1 MSEFDV
7 PLFHFSRGTFV
18 EADYQDPLI
27 EDYRSNPLLEALPP
41 IWDEKTVVQKLA
53 SRPKFHASERE
64 LPVHL
69 RLHCVQRIS
78 RDFFQPLSRHLELE
92 QSISRLIRDGYVG
105 RNPLTPNYAFRAR
118 KDAYELIMKGST
130 SGYPVNTP
138 TSAGFALV
146 GISGIGKSSSL
157 LRILQMYPQVILH
170 RKYQGKDMPAPYQIV
185 WLKMDCPHDGSI
197 RGLCLNF
204 LLAADSLV
212 GTKYYK
218 KNVTKNPDELL
229 PLMAQ
234 AAAVHCLGVLVIDE
248 IQNLQE
254 AKDDRAAQ
262 MLNFFVQLV
271 NTIGLPVILVG
282 TYKALPALNGEFRN
296 ARRNSGQGDAA
307 WHHFKKDEEWT
318 WLLQGLWKY
327 QWTDKKAE
335 LNQEFIDIMYD
346 ESQGISD
353 IAIKLFMLTQ
363 WRALDKELEQITPE
377 LIRSVAKD
385 RLTLIRPALEALR
398 SGKKK
403 QIQNF
408 ADIYSSV
415 SIDDYLDR
423 IEAEQRQAERLELI
437 RNELGYDVVEQTVNE
452 VCAWLVEAGI
462 DQTTAKQSAGKVV
475 KAHLNELD
483 RVDLHKEALK
493 LALQTSTVPSGSSPN
508 QRGRSN
514 TKVIPTEPNDLRL
527 IVALGKRKKLSAYEA
542 LKAAGYIK
550 NPLEFLDEALNP

>member
-7 PLFHFSRGTFV
+7 PLFHFSRGEFV
-18 EADYQDPLI
+18 EADYQDPLL
-27 EDYRSNPLLEALPP
+27 EDYRGNPLLEALPP
-41 IWDEKTVVQKLA
+41 IWDDKTVVNKLA
-53 SRPKFHASERE
+53 SRPIFQTSERD

-78 RDFFQPLSRHLELE
+78 RDFFRPLSRHLEL
-92 QSISRLIRDGYVG
+92 QSSISRLIRDGYVG

-118 KDAYELIMKGST
+118 KDAYELIMQGNT
-130 SGYPVNTP
+130 NGYPVNTP

-204 LLAADSLV
+204 LLAVDSLV

-218 KNVTKNPDELL
+218 KNATKNPDELL

-296 ARRNSGQGDAA
+296 ARRNSGQGDAT

-327 QWTDKKAE
+327 QWTNSQVNLD
-335 LNQEFIDIMYD
+335 QTFIDVMYD

-363 WRALDKELEQITPE
+363 WRALDKEFDHITPE

-403 QIQNF
+403 QIQRF
-408 ADIYSSV
+408 ADIYDSV

-423 IEAEQRQAERLELI
+423 IEAEQRQAERLEVI
-437 RNELGYDVVEQTVNE
+437 RTELGYDVTEQTVNE
-452 VCAWLVEAGI
+452 ISTWLIDAGVDKAI
-462 DQTTAKQSAGKVV
+462 AHQSAQEVTKV
-475 KAHLNELD
+475 HLHELD
-483 RVDLHKEALK
+483 QVDLHKEALK
-493 LALQTSTVPSGSSPN
+493 YALAIQKKKSVSDKSSEPRQKKNSKILPSDPA
-508 QRGRSN
+508 
-514 TKVIPTEPNDLRL
+514 DLRV
-527 IVALGKRKKLSAYEA
+527 IVSQGKKKKLSAYES
-542 LKAAGYIK
+542 LKIASYIK
-550 NPLEFLDEALNP
+550 NPLEFLG

>member
-7 PLFHFSRGTFV
+7 PLFHFSRGEFV
-18 EADYQDPLI
+18 EADYQDPLL
-27 EDYRSNPLLEALPP
+27 EDYRNNPLLEALPP
-41 IWDEKTVVQKLA
+41 IWDDKTVVNKLA
-53 SRPKFHASERE
+53 SKPIFNASERD

-78 RDFFQPLSRHLELE
+78 RDFFRPLSRHLELQ

-118 KDAYELIMKGST
+118 KDAYDLIMQGNT

-170 RKYQGKDMPAPYQIV
+170 RKYRGQDMPAPFQIV

-204 LLAADSLV
+204 LLAVDSLV

-296 ARRNSGQGDAA
+296 ARRNSGQGDAT
-307 WHHFKKDEEWT
+307 WHHFKNDEEWT

-327 QWTDKKAE
+327 QWTDKKVE
-335 LNQEFIDIMYD
+335 LDQEFIDVMYE

-363 WRALDKELEQITPE
+363 WRALDKEIESVTPG

-398 SGKKK
+398 SGKKA
-403 QIQNF
+403 QIQKF
-408 ADIYSSV
+408 ADIYDSV

-437 RNELGYDVVEQTVNE
+437 RTELGYDVTEQTINE
-452 VCAWLVEAGI
+452 VSAWLIEAGVAQVI
-462 DQTTAKQSAGKVV
+462 ASQAAEEVTKV
-475 KAHLNELD
+475 HLHELD
-483 RVDLHKEALK
+483 EIDLHKEALK
-493 LALQTSTVPSGSSPN
+493 FALQKQVALVSNSAQQHSKSKPKVMPS
-508 QRGRSN
+508 
-514 TKVIPTEPNDLRL
+514 EPNDLRV
-527 IVALGKRKKLSAYEA
+527 IVSQGRKKKLSAYDS
-542 LKAAGYIK
+542 LKATGYIK
-550 NPLEFLDEALNP
+550 NPMEFLG

>member
-7 PLFHFSRGTFV
+7 PLFHFSRGEFV
-18 EADYQDPLI
+18 EADYQDPLL
-27 EDYRSNPLLEALPP
+27 EDYRGNPLLEALPP
-41 IWDEKTVVQKLA
+41 IWDDKTVVNKLA
-53 SRPKFHASERE
+53 SRPIFQTSERD

-78 RDFFQPLSRHLELE
+78 RDFFRPLSRHLEL
-92 QSISRLIRDGYVG
+92 QSSISRLIRDGYVG

-118 KDAYELIMKGST
+118 KDAYELIMQGNT
-130 SGYPVNTP
+130 NGYPVNTP

-170 RKYQGKDMPAPYQIV
+170 RKYQGEDMPAPYQIV

-204 LLAADSLV
+204 LLAVDSLV

-218 KNVTKNPDELL
+218 KNATKNPDELL

-296 ARRNSGQGDAA
+296 ARRNSGQGDAT

-327 QWTDKKAE
+327 QWTNSQVNLD
-335 LNQEFIDIMYD
+335 QTFIDVMYY

-363 WRALDKELEQITPE
+363 WRALDKEFDHITPE

-403 QIQNF
+403 QIQRF
-408 ADIYSSV
+408 ADIYDSV

-423 IEAEQRQAERLELI
+423 IEAEQRQAERLEVI
-437 RNELGYDVVEQTVNE
+437 RTELGYDVTEQTVIE
-452 VCAWLVEAGI
+452 ISTWLIDAGV
-462 DQTTAKQSAGKVV
+462 DQTIAHQSAQEVTKV
-475 KAHLNELD
+475 HLHELD
-483 RVDLHKEALK
+483 QVDLHKEALK
-493 LALQTSTVPSGSSPN
+493 HALAIQKKKTMSEKSSESRQKQNSKFLPSDPA
-508 QRGRSN
+508 
-514 TKVIPTEPNDLRL
+514 DLRV
-527 IVALGKRKKLSAYEA
+527 IVSQGIKKKLSAYES
-542 LKAAGYIK
+542 LKIARYIK
-550 NPLEFLDEALNP
+550 NPLEFLG

>member
-1 MSEFDV
+1 MNEIDV
-7 PLFHFSRGTFV
+7 PLFHFSRGQFI
-18 EADYQDPLI
+18 EADYQDPLL
-27 EDYRSNPLLEALPP
+27 EDYRNNPLLEALPP
-41 IWDEKTVVQKLA
+41 IWDDKTVAKNLA
-53 SRPKFHASERE
+53 HNPSFKISERE

-69 RLHCVQRIS
+69 RMHCVQRIS
-78 RDFFQPLSRHLELE
+78 RDFFRPLSRHLELQ
-92 QSISRLIRDGYVG
+92 QSLSRLIRDGYVG

-118 KDAYELIMKGST
+118 KDAYELILRGNT

-157 LRILQMYPQVILH
+157 MRILRMYPQVILH
-170 RKYQGKDMPAPYQIV
+170 RKYKGQDMPAPYQIV

-204 LLAADSLV
+204 LLAVDSLV

-218 KNVTKNPDELL
+218 KNTTKTTDELL
-229 PLMAQ
+229 PIMAQ

-296 ARRNSGQGDAA
+296 ARRNSGQGDAT
-307 WHHFKKDEEWT
+307 WHPFQKDEEWE

-327 QWTDKKAE
+327 QWTDKKVE
-335 LNQEFIDIMYD
+335 LTPEFITVMFE

-363 WRALDKELEQITPE
+363 WRALDKEIEQITPE
-377 LIRSVAKD
+377 MVRSVARD
-385 RLTLIRPALEALR
+385 RFTLIKPALEALR
-398 SGKKK
+398 SGKKQ
-403 QIQNF
+403 QIQKF
-408 ADIYSSV
+408 ADIYDSV
-415 SIDDYLDR
+415 SVDDYLDR
-423 IEAEQRQAERLELI
+423 IEAERRKAERLEVI
-437 RNELGYDVVEQTVNE
+437 KTELGYDLKEQTIAE
-452 VCAWLVEAGI
+452 IHGWLIEAGI
-462 DQTTAKQSAGKVV
+462 EEASAL
-475 KAHLNELD
+475 KAAQAVALKHLDELD
-483 RVDLHKEALK
+483 SVDVHKEALK
-493 LALQTSTVPSGSSPN
+493 IALHEQNESTASKPR
-508 QRGRSN
+508 QRS
-514 TKVIPTEPNDLRL
+514 KAKAKLLPTEPSDLRV
-527 IVALGKRKKLSAYEA
+527 IVSQGKKQKLAAYES
-542 LKAAGYIK
+542 LKVAGYIK
-550 NPLEFLDEALNP
+550 NPLEFIG

>member
-7 PLFHFSRGTFV
+7 PLFHFSRGEFV
-18 EADYQDPLI
+18 EADYQDPLL
-27 EDYRSNPLLEALPP
+27 EDYRGNPLLEALPA
-41 IWDEKTVVQKLA
+41 IWDDKTVVNKLA
-53 SRPKFHASERE
+53 SKPFFQVSERG

-78 RDFFQPLSRHLELE
+78 RDFFRPLSRHLEL
-92 QSISRLIRDGYVG
+92 QSSISRLIRDGYVG

-118 KDAYELIMKGST
+118 KDAYELIMQGNT

-170 RKYQGKDMPAPYQIV
+170 RKYQGQDMPAPYQIV

-204 LLAADSLV
+204 LLAVDSLV

-218 KNVTKNPDELL
+218 KNATKNPDELL

-296 ARRNSGQGDAA
+296 ARRNSGQGDAT
-307 WHHFKKDEEWT
+307 WHHFKKDDEWT

-327 QWTDKKAE
+327 QWTNNKVD
-335 LNQEFIDIMYD
+335 LDQTFIDVMYD

-363 WRALDKELEQITPE
+363 WRALDKEIDYITPQ

-398 SGKKK
+398 SGKKR
-403 QIQNF
+403 QIQKF
-408 ADIYSSV
+408 ADIYDSV

-423 IEAEQRQAERLELI
+423 IEAEQRQAERLEVI
-437 RNELGYDVVEQTVNE
+437 RTELGYDVTHQTVNE
-452 VCAWLVEAGI
+452 LSAWLIDAGI
-462 DQTTAKQSAGKVV
+462 DEAVALQSAQEVT
-475 KAHLNELD
+475 KAHLHELD
-483 RVDLHKEALK
+483 QVDLHKEALK
-493 LALQTSTVPSGSSPN
+493 HTVAIQKKKTTTEKSSEQRQKKHPKIEPSE
-508 QRGRSN
+508 
-514 TKVIPTEPNDLRL
+514 PTDLRV
-527 IVALGKRKKLSAYEA
+527 IVSQGKKKKLSAYES
-542 LKAAGYIK
+542 LKIVGYIK
-550 NPLEFLDEALNP
+550 DPLEFLG

>member
-1 MSEFDV
+1 MVMMMSEFDV
-7 PLFHFSRGTFV
+7 PLFHFSRGEFV
-18 EADYQDPLI
+18 EAEYRDPLL
-27 EDYRSNPLLEALPP
+27 EDYRNNPLLEALPP
-41 IWDEKTVVQKLA
+41 IWDDKTVVRRLA
-53 SRPKFHASERE
+53 SKPIFHESERE

-78 RDFFQPLSRHLELE
+78 RDFFRPLSRHLELQ

-118 KDAYELIMKGST
+118 RDAYELIMQGNT
-130 SGYPVNTP
+130 NGYPVNTP

-170 RKYQGKDMPAPYQIV
+170 RKYKGQDMPAPYQIV

-204 LLAADSLV
+204 LLAVDSLV

-218 KNVTKNPDELL
+218 KNVTKSPDELL

-271 NTIGLPVILVG
+271 NTIGLPVVLVG

-296 ARRNSGQGDAA
+296 ARRNSGQGDAT
-307 WHHFKKDEEWT
+307 WHHFKKDEEWD

-327 QWTDKKAE
+327 QWTDKKVE
-335 LNQEFIDIMYD
+335 LDQEFIDVMYD

-363 WRALDKELEQITPE
+363 WRALDKEIEHITPE
-377 LIRSVAKD
+377 LIRSVARD
-385 RLTLIRPALEALR
+385 RFTLIRPALEALR

-403 QIQNF
+403 QIQKF
-408 ADIYSSV
+408 ADIYDSV
-415 SIDDYLDR
+415 SIDDYLER
-423 IEAEQRQAERLELI
+423 IEAEQRQAERLEVI
-437 RNELGYDVVEQTVNE
+437 RSELGYDVTEQTVSE
-452 VCAWLVEAGI
+452 LSAWLIDAGI
-462 DQTTAKQSAGKVV
+462 NQDIASDAAREVTKI
-475 KAHLNELD
+475 HLHELD
-483 RVDLHKEALK
+483 KIDIHKEALR
-493 LALQTSTVPSGSSPN
+493 LALQKSSGPKSNLTQPRSSTKKPK
-508 QRGRSN
+508 
-514 TKVIPTEPNDLRL
+514 TMPTEPNDLRL
-527 IVALGKRKKLSAYEA
+527 IVTQGKKKKMTAYDS

-550 NPLEFLDEALNP
+550 SPVEFLG

>member
-7 PLFHFSRGTFV
+7 PLFNFTRGEFV
-18 EADYQDPLI
+18 EADYQDPLL
-27 EDYRSNPLLEALPP
+27 EDYRNNPLLEALPP
-41 IWDEKTVVQKLA
+41 IWDDKTVVNMLA
-53 SRPKFHASERE
+53 SKPIYNASERE

-78 RDFFQPLSRHLELE
+78 RDFFRPLSRHLEFQ

-118 KDAYELIMKGST
+118 RDAYELIMKGNT

-170 RKYQGKDMPAPYQIV
+170 RKYQGQEMPAPYQIV

-204 LLAADSLV
+204 LLAVDSLV

-218 KNVTKNPDELL
+218 KNTTKNPDELL
-229 PLMAQ
+229 PIMAQ

-296 ARRNSGQGDAA
+296 ARRNSGQGDAT

-327 QWTDKKAE
+327 QWTDTKID
-335 LNQEFIDIMYD
+335 LNQTFIDVMYD

-363 WRALDKELEQITPE
+363 WRALDKEIAQITPE

-398 SGKKK
+398 SGKKS
-403 QIQNF
+403 QIQKF
-408 ADIYSSV
+408 ADIYDSV
-415 SIDDYLDR
+415 SIDDYLNR
-423 IEAEQRQAERLELI
+423 IEAEQRQTERLELI
-437 RNELGYDVVEQTVNE
+437 RNELGYDVKEQTVNE
-452 VCAWLVEAGI
+452 VSAWLIEVGI
-462 DQTTAKQSAGKVV
+462 ASSLALQAAEDVTKK
-475 KAHLNELD
+475 HLNELD
-483 RVDLHKEALK
+483 MVDLHKEALK
-493 LALQTSTVPSGSSPN
+493 IALQMQNEGKGNKTQ
-508 QRGRSN
+508 QRCKA
-514 TKVIPTEPNDLRL
+514 KVIPTYPNDLRV
-527 IVALGKRKKLSAYEA
+527 IINQGKKKKMSGYDA
-542 LKAAGYIK
+542 LKVAGYIK
-550 NPLEFLDEALNP
+550 DPLEFLG

>member
-1 MSEFDV
+1 MSDFDV
-7 PLFHFSRGTFV
+7 PLFHFTRGEFV
-18 EADYQDPLI
+18 EADYQDPLL
-27 EDYRSNPLLEALPP
+27 EDYRGNPLLEALPP
-41 IWDEKTVVQKLA
+41 IWDDESVVSQLV
-53 SRPKFHASERE
+53 SMPIFNASERQ

-69 RLHCVQRIS
+69 RMHCVQRIS
-78 RDFFQPLSRHLELE
+78 RNFFQPLSRHLEL
-92 QSISRLIRDGYVG
+92 QSSISRLIRDGYVG
-105 RNPLTPNYAFRAR
+105 RNSLTPNYAFRAR
-118 KDAYELIMKGST
+118 KDAYELIMKGNT

-170 RKYQGKDMPAPYQIV
+170 RKYKGQDMPAPYQIV

-204 LLAADSLV
+204 LLAVDSLV
-212 GTKYYK
+212 GTRYYK
-218 KNVTKNPDELL
+218 KNATKNPDELL

-296 ARRNSGQGDAA
+296 ARRNSGQGDAT
-307 WHHFKKDEEWT
+307 WHHFKKDDEWT

-327 QWTDKKAE
+327 QWTNNKVALDQA
-335 LNQEFIDIMYD
+335 FIDVMYD

-363 WRALDKELEQITPE
+363 WRALDKEFDHITPE

-398 SGKKK
+398 SGKKR
-403 QIQNF
+403 QIQKF
-408 ADIYSSV
+408 ADIYDSV

-423 IEAEQRQAERLELI
+423 IEAEQRQTERLEVI
-437 RNELGYDVVEQTVNE
+437 RTELGYDVTEQTIKE
-452 VCAWLVEAGI
+452 LSAWLIDAGI
-462 DQTTAKQSAGKVV
+462 DQTIALKSAQKVT
-475 KAHLNELD
+475 KAQLHQLD
-483 RVDLHKEALK
+483 NVDLYKEALK
-493 LALQTSTVPSGSSPN
+493 SALALQQQDMVPGKPSEKNKGKDKRRLPS
-508 QRGRSN
+508 
-514 TKVIPTEPNDLRL
+514 EPSDLRV
-527 IVALGKRKKLSAYEA
+527 IVSQGKQKKMTAYES
-542 LKAAGYIK
+542 LKIAGYIK
-550 NPLEFLDEALNP
+550 DPMEFLG

>member
-7 PLFHFSRGTFV
+7 PLFQFSRGNFV
-18 EADYQDPLI
+18 EADYQDPLL
-27 EDYRSNPLLEALPP
+27 EDYRNNPLLEALPP
-41 IWDEKTVVQKLA
+41 IWDDNAVVNKLV
-53 SRPKFHASERE
+53 SRPIFNASERE

-78 RDFFQPLSRHLELE
+78 RDFFQPLSRHLELQ

-118 KDAYELIMKGST
+118 KDAYELIMQGNT
-130 SGYPVNTP
+130 NGYPVNTP

-170 RKYQGKDMPAPYQIV
+170 RKYKGQDMPAPYQIV

-204 LLAADSLV
+204 LLAVDSLV

-296 ARRNSGQGDAA
+296 ARRNSGQGDAT
-307 WHHFKKDEEWT
+307 WHHFKNDEKDKEEWE

-327 QWTDKKAE
+327 QWTDKKAD
-335 LNQEFIDIMYD
+335 LDQEFIDVMFE

-363 WRALDKELEQITPE
+363 WRALDKEIEQITPE
-377 LIRSVAKD
+377 LIRSVARD
-385 RLTLIRPALEALR
+385 RFTLIRPALEALR

-403 QIQNF
+403 QIQKF
-408 ADIYSSV
+408 ADIYDSV
-415 SIDDYLDR
+415 SIDDYLER
-423 IEAEQRQAERLELI
+423 IEAEQRQAERLEVI
-437 RNELGYDVVEQTVNE
+437 RNELGYDVTEQTVNE
-452 VCAWLVEAGI
+452 VSAWLIDAGVEQIIALQAANEVTQG
-462 DQTTAKQSAGKVV
+462 
-475 KAHLNELD
+475 HLHELD
-483 RVDLHKEALK
+483 TIDLHKEALK
-493 LALQTSTVPSGSSPN
+493 LALQKQTASSSSSR
-508 QRGRSN
+508 QRSKSKPKIMP
-514 TKVIPTEPNDLRL
+514 TKPTDLRV
-527 IVALGKRKKLSAYEA
+527 IVSQGKKKKMSAYDA

-550 NPLEFLDEALNP
+550 NPLEFLG

>member
-7 PLFHFSRGTFV
+7 PLFHFSRGSFM
-18 EADYQDPLI
+18 EADYQDPLL
-27 EDYRSNPLLEALPP
+27 EDYRNNPLLEALPP
-41 IWDEKTVVQKLA
+41 IWDDKTVVNKLA
-53 SRPKFHASERE
+53 SKPIFHASERD
-64 LPVHL
+64 LPIHL
-69 RLHCVQRIS
+69 RLHCIQRIS
-78 RDFFQPLSRHLELE
+78 RDFFRPLTRHLELQ

-118 KDAYELIMKGST
+118 KDAYELIMQGNT

-170 RKYQGKDMPAPYQIV
+170 RKYQGQDMPAPYQIV

-204 LLAADSLV
+204 LLAVDSLV
-212 GTKYYK
+212 GTRYYK
-218 KNVTKNPDELL
+218 KNATKNPDELL

-296 ARRNSGQGDAA
+296 ARRNSGQGDAT
-307 WHHFKKDEEWT
+307 WHHFKKDDEWT

-327 QWTDKKAE
+327 QWTDIKVD
-335 LNQEFIDIMYD
+335 LSQEFIDVMYD

-363 WRALDKELEQITPE
+363 WRALDKGIEYITPE

-398 SGKKK
+398 SGKKT
-403 QIQNF
+403 QIQKF
-408 ADIYSSV
+408 ADIYDSV
-415 SIDDYLDR
+415 SVDDYLDR
-423 IEAEQRQAERLELI
+423 IEAEQRQAERLEVI
-437 RNELGYDVVEQTVNE
+437 RTELGYDITEQTVNE
-452 VCAWLVEAGI
+452 LSAWLVDAGFNPSVALSSAKEVTQKYLHEI
-462 DQTTAKQSAGKVV
+462 DT
-475 KAHLNELD
+475 
-483 RVDLHKEALK
+483 VDIHKEALK
-493 LALQTSTVPSGSSPN
+493 LVLLKQSAASNRSIDQ
-508 QRGRSN
+508 GRKNKS
-514 TKVIPTEPNDLRL
+514 KLSPTEPNDLRV
-527 IVALGKRKKLSAYEA
+527 IIAQGKKKNMSNYDA
-542 LKAAGYIK
+542 LKVAGYIK
-550 NPLEFLDEALNP
+550 STLEFLG

>member
-1 MSEFDV
+1 MTEFDV
-7 PLFHFSRGTFV
+7 PLFHFTRGEFI
-18 EADYQDPLI
+18 EADYQDPLL
-27 EDYRSNPLLEALPP
+27 EDYRNNPLLEALPP
-41 IWDEKTVVQKLA
+41 IWDDKTVVRRLA
-53 SRPKFHASERE
+53 SKPIYSDSERE

-69 RLHCVQRIS
+69 RMHCVQRIS
-78 RDFFQPLSRHLELE
+78 RDFFRPLSRHLEL
-92 QSISRLIRDGYVG
+92 QHSISRLIRDGYVG

-118 KDAYELIMKGST
+118 RDAYELIMKGNT

-170 RKYQGKDMPAPYQIV
+170 RKYQGQDMPAPYQIV

-204 LLAADSLV
+204 LLAVDSLV

-218 KNVTKNPDELL
+218 KNATKNPDELL
-229 PLMAQ
+229 PIMAQ

-296 ARRNSGQGDAA
+296 ARRNSGQGDAT
-307 WHHFKKDEEWT
+307 WHHFKKDEEWI

-327 QWTDKKAE
+327 QWTNVKVE
-335 LNQEFIDIMYD
+335 LDSSFIDVMY
-346 ESQGISD
+346 EETQGISD

-363 WRALDKELEQITPE
+363 WRALDKEIEHITPE
-377 LIRSVAKD
+377 LICSVAKD
-385 RLTLIRPALEALR
+385 RFTLIRPALEALR
-398 SGKKK
+398 SGQKNK
-403 QIQNF
+403 IQKF
-408 ADIYSSV
+408 ADIYDSV

-423 IEAEQRQAERLELI
+423 LEAEHRQQERLEII
-437 RNELGYDVVEQTVNE
+437 RNELDYDVIEQTVQE
-452 VCAWLVEAGI
+452 VSAWLIEAGI
-462 DQTTAKQSAGKVV
+462 DRSIAI
-475 KAHLNELD
+475 KAAEELTKDHLDALD
-483 RVDLHKEALK
+483 TVDLHQEGLK
-493 LALQTSTVPSGSSPN
+493 LALKLQSKSKEKSSSTRRNVKS
-508 QRGRSN
+508 
-514 TKVIPTEPNDLRL
+514 VPTEPNDLRL
-527 IVALGKRKKLSAYEA
+527 IVAQGKKKKMTACDS

-550 NPLEFLDEALNP
+550 DPLEFIV

>member
-18 EADYQDPLI
+18 EAEYQDPLI
-27 EDYRSNPLLEALPP
+27 EDYRNNPLLEALPP

-78 RDFFQPLSRHLELE
+78 REFFQPLSRHLELE

-204 LLAADSLV
+204 LLAVDSLV

-296 ARRNSGQGDAA
+296 ARRNSGQGDAT

-363 WRALDKELEQITPE
+363 WRTLDKEMEQITPE

-415 SIDDYLDR
+415 SIDDYLER

-462 DQTTAKQSAGKVV
+462 DQLSAKQSAEKVV
-475 KAHLNELD
+475 KAFLNELD
-483 RVDLHKEALK
+483 SVDLHKEALK
-493 LALQTSTVPSGSSPN
+493 LALHTQPVPSSASTK

-514 TKVIPTEPNDLRL
+514 SKVILTEPNDLRV
-527 IVALGKRKKLSAYEA
+527 IVSQGRKKKLSAYEA
-542 LKAAGYIK
+542 LKAVGYIK
-550 NPLEFLDEALNP
+550 NPLEFLG

>member
-1 MSEFDV
+1 MSEFDI
-7 PLFHFSRGTFV
+7 PLFHFSRGEFV
-18 EADYQDPLI
+18 EADYQDPLL
-27 EDYRSNPLLEALPP
+27 EDYRGNPLLEALPA
-41 IWDEKTVVQKLA
+41 IWDDKTVVNKLA
-53 SRPKFHASERE
+53 SKPIFQVSERD

-78 RDFFQPLSRHLELE
+78 RDFFRPLSRHLEL
-92 QSISRLIRDGYVG
+92 QSSISRLIRDGYVG

-118 KDAYELIMKGST
+118 KDAYELIMQGNT

-170 RKYQGKDMPAPYQIV
+170 RKYQGQDMPAPYQIV

-204 LLAADSLV
+204 LLAVDSLV

-218 KNVTKNPDELL
+218 KNATKNPDELL

-296 ARRNSGQGDAA
+296 ARRNSGQGDAT
-307 WHHFKKDEEWT
+307 WHHFKKDDEWT

-327 QWTDKKAE
+327 QWTNNKVD
-335 LNQEFIDIMYD
+335 LDQTFIDVMYD

-363 WRALDKELEQITPE
+363 WRALDKEIDHITPE

-403 QIQNF
+403 QIQKF
-408 ADIYSSV
+408 ADIYDSV

-423 IEAEQRQAERLELI
+423 IEAEQRQAERLEVI
-437 RNELGYDVVEQTVNE
+437 RTELGYDVTEQTVTE
-452 VCAWLVEAGI
+452 LSAWLIDAGV
-462 DQTTAKQSAGKVV
+462 DQAIAHQSAKEVT
-475 KAHLNELD
+475 KAHLHELD
-483 RVDLHKEALK
+483 HVDLHKEALK
-493 LALQTSTVPSGSSPN
+493 HALAIQKKKPKSDKSSGLRQRRNPKIVPSE
-508 QRGRSN
+508 
-514 TKVIPTEPNDLRL
+514 PTDLRV
-527 IVALGKRKKLSAYEA
+527 IVSQGKKKKMTAYES
-542 LKAAGYIK
+542 LKIAGYIK
-550 NPLEFLDEALNP
+550 DPLEFLS

>member
-7 PLFHFSRGTFV
+7 SLFHFTRGEFV
-18 EADYQDPLI
+18 EADYQDPLL
-27 EDYRSNPLLEALPP
+27 EDYRGNPLLEALPP
-41 IWDEKTVVQKLA
+41 IWDDKTVVNQLA
-53 SRPKFHASERE
+53 SKPIYSASERE

-78 RDFFQPLSRHLELE
+78 RDFFRPLSRHLELQ

-118 KDAYELIMKGST
+118 KDAYELIMKGNT

-170 RKYQGKDMPAPYQIV
+170 REYQGKALPAPYQIV

-204 LLAADSLV
+204 LLAVDSLV
-212 GTKYYK
+212 GTTYYK
-218 KNVTKNPDELL
+218 KNTTKSPDELL
-229 PLMAQ
+229 PIMAQ

-271 NTIGLPVILVG
+271 NTIGLPVVLVG

-296 ARRNSGQGDAA
+296 ARRNSGQGDAT
-307 WHHFKKDEEWT
+307 WHHFNKDDEWE

-327 QWTDKKAE
+327 QWTDTLAE
-335 LNQEFIDIMYD
+335 LDQTFIDVMYD
-346 ESQGISD
+346 ETQGISD

-363 WRALDKELEQITPE
+363 WRALDKEMDRMTPE
-377 LIRSVAKD
+377 LMRSVAKD

-398 SGKKK
+398 SGKKS
-403 QIQNF
+403 QIQKF
-408 ADIYSSV
+408 ADIYDSV
-415 SIDDYLDR
+415 SIDDYLNR

-437 RNELGYDVVEQTVNE
+437 RNELGYDVKEQTINE
-452 VCAWLVEAGI
+452 ASAWLIEAGI
-462 DQTTAKQSAGKVV
+462 DASIAH
-475 KAHLNELD
+475 KAAEEVTNKHLDELD
-483 RVDLHKEALK
+483 TIDLHKESLK
-493 LALQTSTVPSGSSPN
+493 IALQMQQSVKNKPTL
-508 QRGRSN
+508 QRN
-514 TKVIPTEPNDLRL
+514 KTKISPTEPNDLRVI
-527 IVALGKRKKLSAYEA
+527 IVQGKKKKRTAHDA

-550 NPLEFLDEALNP
+550 NPLEFIG

>member
-1 MSEFDV
+1 MDV
-7 PLFHFSRGTFV
+7 PLFHFSRGHFV
-18 EADYQDPLI
+18 EADYQDPLL
-27 EDYRSNPLLEALPP
+27 EDYRNNPLLEALPP
-41 IWDEKTVVQKLA
+41 ICDDKTVAKQLA
-53 SRPKFHASERE
+53 SNPSFHVSERE

-69 RLHCVQRIS
+69 RMHCVQRIS
-78 RDFFQPLSRHLELE
+78 RDFFRPLSRHLELQ

-118 KDAYELIMKGST
+118 KDAYELIMKGHT
-130 SGYPVNTP
+130 NGYPVNTP

-157 LRILQMYPQVILH
+157 MRILQMYPQVILH
-170 RKYQGKDMPAPYQIV
+170 RKYRGQDMPAPYQIV

-204 LLAADSLV
+204 LLAVDSLV

-218 KNVTKNPDELL
+218 KNTTKMTDELL
-229 PLMAQ
+229 PIMAQ

-296 ARRNSGQGDAA
+296 ARRNSGQGDAT
-307 WHHFKKDEEWT
+307 WHHFQKDEEWE

-327 QWTDKKAE
+327 QWTDKKVE
-335 LNQEFIDIMYD
+335 LTPEFIDIMFE

-363 WRALDKELEQITPE
+363 WRALDKEIKHITPE
-377 LIRSVAKD
+377 LIRSVARD
-385 RLTLIRPALEALR
+385 RFTLIKPALEALR
-398 SGKKK
+398 SGKKN
-403 QIQNF
+403 QIQKF
-408 ADIYSSV
+408 ADIYDNV

-423 IEAEQRQAERLELI
+423 IEAEKRKAARLEVI
-437 RNELGYDVVEQTVNE
+437 KTELGYDLQEQTVSE
-452 VCAWLVEAGI
+452 VNVWLIEVGIGEAMALKAAQTVVQKHLHEI
-462 DQTTAKQSAGKVV
+462 DT
-475 KAHLNELD
+475 
-483 RVDLHKEALK
+483 VDLHKEALK
-493 LALQTSTVPSGSSPN
+493 IALQE
-508 QRGRSN
+508 QSN
-514 TKVIPTEPNDLRL
+514 TSSTNKSIPRSKSKVKSKPTEPNDLRV
-527 IVALGKRKKLSAYEA
+527 IVSQGKKQKLPAYDS
-542 LKAAGYIK
+542 LKVAGYIK
-550 NPLEFLDEALNP
+550 DPMEFIG

>member
-7 PLFHFSRGTFV
+7 PLFHFSRGEFV
-18 EADYQDPLI
+18 EADYQDPLL
-27 EDYRSNPLLEALPP
+27 EDYRNNPLLEALPP
-41 IWDEKTVVQKLA
+41 IWDDKTVVNKLA
-53 SRPKFHASERE
+53 SKPIFNASERD

-78 RDFFQPLSRHLELE
+78 RDFFRPLSRHLELQ

-118 KDAYELIMKGST
+118 KDAYELIMQGNT

-170 RKYQGKDMPAPYQIV
+170 RKYRGQDMPAPFQIV

-204 LLAADSLV
+204 LLAVDSLV

-218 KNVTKNPDELL
+218 KNVTKSPDELL

-296 ARRNSGQGDAA
+296 ARRNSGQGDAT
-307 WHHFKKDEEWT
+307 WHHFKKDEEWA

-327 QWTDKKAE
+327 QWTDKKME
-335 LNQEFIDIMYD
+335 LDQEFIDIMYE

-363 WRALDKELEQITPE
+363 WRALDKELESVTPG

-398 SGKKK
+398 SGKKA
-403 QIQNF
+403 QIQKF
-408 ADIYSSV
+408 ADIYDSV

-423 IEAEQRQAERLELI
+423 IEAEQRQAERLEVI
-437 RNELGYDVVEQTVNE
+437 RTELGYDVTEQTINE
-452 VCAWLVEAGI
+452 VSAWLIEAGVTQAI
-462 DQTTAKQSAGKVV
+462 ASQAAEEVTKI
-475 KAHLNELD
+475 HLHELD
-483 RVDLHKEALK
+483 EIDLHKEALK
-493 LALQTSTVPSGSSPN
+493 VAFQKQSVLVNNSSQ
-508 QRGRSN
+508 QRSKTN
-514 TKVIPTEPNDLRL
+514 PKVIPSNPSDLRL
-527 IVALGKRKKLSAYEA
+527 IVSQGRKKKMSAYDS
-542 LKAAGYIK
+542 LKAANYIK
-550 NPLEFLDEALNP
+550 NPMEFLG

>member
-7 PLFHFSRGTFV
+7 PLFHFSRGKFV
-18 EADYQDPLI
+18 EADYQDPQL
-27 EDYRSNPLLEALPP
+27 EDYRGNPLLEALPP
-41 IWDEKTVVQKLA
+41 IWDDKTVVNKLV
-53 SRPKFHASERE
+53 SKPIFQVSERD

-78 RDFFQPLSRHLELE
+78 RDYFRPLTRHLEL
-92 QSISRLIRDGYVG
+92 QNSISRLIRDGYVG

-118 KDAYELIMKGST
+118 KDAYELIMDGNT
-130 SGYPVNTP
+130 RGYPVNTP

-170 RKYQGKDMPAPYQIV
+170 RKYEGQDMPAPYQIV

-204 LLAADSLV
+204 LLAVDSLV

-218 KNVTKNPDELL
+218 KNATKNPDELL

-296 ARRNSGQGDAA
+296 ARRNSGQGDVT

-327 QWTDKKAE
+327 QWTNNKVD
-335 LNQEFIDIMYD
+335 LDQMFIDVMYD

-363 WRALDKELEQITPE
+363 WRALDREIDHITPE

-403 QIQNF
+403 QIQKF
-408 ADIYSSV
+408 ADIYDSV

-423 IEAEQRQAERLELI
+423 IEAEQRQAERLEVI
-437 RNELGYDVVEQTVNE
+437 RTELGYDVTEQTVNE
-452 VCAWLVEAGI
+452 LSAWLIDAGME
-462 DQTTAKQSAGKVV
+462 QTIALQSAQEVT
-475 KAHLNELD
+475 KAHLHELD
-483 RVDLHKEALK
+483 HVDLHKEALK
-493 LALQTSTVPSGSSPN
+493 HAFAFQQKKTIIGKSPEQRQRKKSKVVPSE
-508 QRGRSN
+508 
-514 TKVIPTEPNDLRL
+514 PTDLRV
-527 IVALGKRKKLSAYEA
+527 IVSQGKKNKMAAYES
-542 LKAAGYIK
+542 LKIAGYIK
-550 NPLEFLDEALNP
+550 DPLEFLG

>member
-1 MSEFDV
+1 MNEIDV
-7 PLFHFSRGTFV
+7 PLFHFSRGHFV
-18 EADYQDPLI
+18 EADYQDPLL
-27 EDYRSNPLLEALPP
+27 EDYRNNPLLEALPP
-41 IWDEKTVVQKLA
+41 IWDDKTVAKKLA
-53 SRPKFHASERE
+53 SNPSFNVAERE

-69 RLHCVQRIS
+69 RMHCVQRIS
-78 RDFFQPLSRHLELE
+78 RDFFRPLSRHLDLQ
-92 QSISRLIRDGYVG
+92 QSLSRLIRDGYVG

-118 KDAYELIMKGST
+118 KDAYELILKGHT
-130 SGYPVNTP
+130 NGYPVNTP

-157 LRILQMYPQVILH
+157 MRILQMYPQVILH
-170 RKYQGKDMPAPYQIV
+170 RKYKGQDMPAPYQIV

-204 LLAADSLV
+204 LLAVDSLV

-218 KNVTKNPDELL
+218 KNTTKTSDELL
-229 PLMAQ
+229 PIMAQ

-296 ARRNSGQGDAA
+296 ARRNSGQGDAT
-307 WHHFKKDEEWT
+307 WHHFQKDEEWE

-327 QWTDKKAE
+327 QWTDKKVE
-335 LNQEFIDIMYD
+335 LTPEFTDIMFE

-363 WRALDKELEQITPE
+363 WCALDKEIEHITPE
-377 LIRSVAKD
+377 LIRSVARD
-385 RLTLIRPALEALR
+385 RFTLIKPALEALR
-398 SGKKK
+398 SGKKN
-403 QIQNF
+403 QIQKF
-408 ADIYSSV
+408 ADIYDSV

-423 IEAEQRQAERLELI
+423 IEAEKRKAARLEVI
-437 RNELGYDVVEQTVNE
+437 KTELGYDLREQMVSEIN
-452 VCAWLVEAGI
+452 VWLIEAGI
-462 DQTTAKQSAGKVV
+462 GEAIALKAAQAVV
-475 KAHLNELD
+475 QEHLHEID
-483 RVDLHKEALK
+483 TVDFHKEALK
-493 LALQTSTVPSGSSPN
+493 IALQEQNNTSSTNKSI
-508 QRGRSN
+508 QRSKS
-514 TKVIPTEPNDLRL
+514 KVKSRPTEPNDLRV
-527 IVALGKRKKLSAYEA
+527 IVSQGKKQKLAAYDA
-542 LKAAGYIK
+542 LKVAGYIK
-550 NPLEFLDEALNP
+550 DPMEFIG

>member
-1 MSEFDV
+1 M
-7 PLFHFSRGTFV
+7 
-18 EADYQDPLI
+18 
-27 EDYRSNPLLEALPP
+27 
-41 IWDEKTVVQKLA
+41 
-53 SRPKFHASERE
+53 
-64 LPVHL
+64 PVHL
-69 RLHCVQRIS
+69 RLHCVQRIP
-78 RDFFQPLSRHLELE
+78 RDFFWPLSRHLELQ
-92 QSISRLIRDGYVG
+92 QSLSRLIRDGYVG

-118 KDAYELIMKGST
+118 RDAYELIMQGST
-130 SGYPVNTP
+130 NGYPVNTP

-170 RKYQGKDMPAPYQIV
+170 RKYRGQDMPAPYQIV

-204 LLAADSLV
+204 LLAVDSLV

-296 ARRNSGQGDAA
+296 ARRNSGQGDAT
-307 WHHFKKDEEWT
+307 WHHFKKDDEWT

-327 QWTDKKAE
+327 QWTDKKVE
-335 LNQEFIDIMYD
+335 LSDEFIDVMYD

-363 WRALDKELEQITPE
+363 WRALDKEIDSITPE
-377 LIRSVAKD
+377 LIRSVARD

-403 QIQNF
+403 QIQKF
-408 ADIYSSV
+408 ADIYDSV

-423 IEAEQRQAERLELI
+423 IEAEQRQAERLEVI
-437 RNELGYDVVEQTVNE
+437 RTELGYDVTEQTVTE
-452 VCAWLVEAGI
+452 VSAWLVDAGV
-462 DQTTAKQSAGKVV
+462 DMATAIKAAEEVTQ
-475 KAHLNELD
+475 AHLHELD
-483 RVDLHKEALK
+483 QVDLHKEALK
-493 LALQTSTVPSGSSPN
+493 
-508 QRGRSN
+508 
-514 TKVIPTEPNDLRL
+514 
-527 IVALGKRKKLSAYEA
+527 VALAIQKKKAAPDKLSAKRQRQSPKAMPSEPTDLRVIVTQGKKKKMPAYES
-542 LKAAGYIK
+542 LKIAGYIK
-550 NPLEFLDEALNP
+550 NPIEFLG

>member
-1 MSEFDV
+1 MSEFEV
-7 PLFHFSRGTFV
+7 PLFHFSRGKFV
-18 EADYQDPLI
+18 EADYQDPLL
-27 EDYRSNPLLEALPP
+27 EDYRNNPLLEALPP

-53 SRPKFHASERE
+53 SRPIFHASERE

-118 KDAYELIMKGST
+118 KDAYELIMKGNT

-204 LLAADSLV
+204 LLAVDSLV

-218 KNVTKNPDELL
+218 KNATKNPDELL

-296 ARRNSGQGDAA
+296 ARRNSGQGDAT

-318 WLLQGLWKY
+318 WLMQGLWKY

-363 WRALDKELEQITPE
+363 WRALDKEMEQITPE

-403 QIQNF
+403 QIQKF

-462 DQTTAKQSAGKVV
+462 DQPSAKQSAEKVV
-475 KAHLNELD
+475 KAYLNELD
-483 RVDLHKEALK
+483 SVDLHKEALK
-493 LALQTSTVPSGSSPN
+493 LALQTPTVPSSSSPK

-514 TKVIPTEPNDLRL
+514 SKVIPTEPNDLRL
-527 IVALGKRKKLSAYEA
+527 IVSQGKKKKLSAYEA

-550 NPLEFLDEALNP
+550 NPLEFLNEALNP

>member
-1 MSEFDV
+1 MSEFEV
-7 PLFHFSRGTFV
+7 QLFQFSRGKFV
-18 EADYQDPLI
+18 EAEYQDPLL
-27 EDYRSNPLLEALPP
+27 EDYRGNPLLEALPP
-41 IWDEKTVVQKLA
+41 IWDDQSVVKQLVSK
-53 SRPKFHASERE
+53 PIFHVSERD
-64 LPVHL
+64 LPTHL
-69 RLHCVQRIS
+69 KLHCVQRIS
-78 RDFFQPLSRHLELE
+78 RDFFWPLTRHLELQ
-92 QSISRLIRDGYVG
+92 QSLSRLIRDGYVG

-118 KDAYELIMKGST
+118 KDAYELIMKGNT

-170 RKYQGKDMPAPYQIV
+170 RKYKNQDMPAPYQIV

-204 LLAADSLV
+204 LLAVDSLV

-218 KNVTKNPDELL
+218 KNASKNPDELL

-296 ARRNSGQGDAA
+296 ARRNSGQGDAT
-307 WHHFKKDEEWT
+307 WHHFKKDEEWN
-318 WLLQGLWKY
+318 WLLDGLWKY
-327 QWTDKKAE
+327 QWTNNNVNLD
-335 LNQEFIDIMYD
+335 QEFIDVMYD

-363 WRALDKELEQITPE
+363 WRALEKEIDHISPS

-385 RLTLIRPALEALR
+385 RFTLIRPALEALR

-403 QIQNF
+403 EIQKF
-408 ADIYSSV
+408 ADIYDSV
-415 SIDDYLDR
+415 SIDDYLER
-423 IEAEQRQAERLELI
+423 IEAEQRQAERLEVI
-437 RNELGYDVVEQTVNE
+437 RTELGYDVVEQTVSE
-452 VCAWLVEAGI
+452 VSAWLVTAGI
-462 DQTTAKQSAGKVV
+462 DQTVAHRSAEKVV
-475 KAHLNELD
+475 QAHLHELETI
-483 RVDLHKEALK
+483 DLHQEALRI
-493 LALQTSTVPSGSSPN
+493 ALQDRIGTGS
-508 QRGRSN
+508 
-514 TKVIPTEPNDLRL
+514 KVKADASKRKVNKLPTLPTDLRV
-527 IVALGKRKKLSAYEA
+527 IVSQGRKKKLTAYDSLKSAD
-542 LKAAGYIK
+542 YIK
-550 NPLEFLDEALNP
+550 NPLEFLG